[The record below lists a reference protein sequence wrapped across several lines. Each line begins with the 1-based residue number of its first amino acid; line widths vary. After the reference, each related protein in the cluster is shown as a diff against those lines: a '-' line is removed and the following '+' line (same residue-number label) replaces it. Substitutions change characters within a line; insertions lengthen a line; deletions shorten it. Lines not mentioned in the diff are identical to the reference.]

1 MRFALASP
9 SKHGVQ
15 DSEIGFIPARMLV
28 VMRAEPTVID
38 FESLD
43 SIFRPRSIAVIGAS
57 NQPGSVGH
65 AVYANLKAAGFA
77 GRIVPIN
84 QKHDVVQGDVA
95 WRSLNDLIH
104 VPDLVVVCT
113 PAATVSAIA
122 RCCGERNVG
131 GMIVIS
137 AGFRESGE
145 AGRRLEAE
153 LRAVLDDYPR
163 LRLIGPNCLGVLA
176 PHRRLNASFST
187 TLPRAGNLA
196 VISQSGALCTAIL
209 DWSLERDVGFSGL
222 VSVGNMVDVSMGDLI
237 DYFAADEQTSAIVM
251 YLESLTDPRHFMA
264 AARACTRSKPIIAL
278 KAGRFAESSQAALSH
293 TGAIAGVDAVYD
305 AAFRRAGIERVFS
318 FDDLFDCAKLL
329 QGQGGSVGPR
339 LAIVT
344 NAGGPGIMA
353 SDAWLAQRGQLAH
366 LSSSTVE
373 ALNQV
378 LPPQW
383 SHGNPVDVLGDAHAD
398 RYAAALRI
406 VSADPG
412 VDSVLAILTP
422 QSMTDPVAIASAVTA
437 VPMPPEKRLLTVWM
451 GGPSVRRGRQILDAA
466 HIPVYTTPEQAV
478 NALAH
483 LVSAGRLREQSAP
496 LSLLPAATW
505 SANGDEE
512 LQSTH
517 SSAAERD
524 TKWRS
529 ILAQTSGLLGEVAA
543 KQLLADYQIPVVP
556 TAIATSALQAGEFA
570 VQCGFPVV
578 LKIISPDI
586 SHKTDVGGVELN
598 LADVPAVISAYD
610 RILAA
615 VARKQPEARIDGVTV
630 QPMIAASR
638 GIELLLG
645 ATCDKIFGPVVMVGS
660 GGVTA
665 EIQRDAAMQLPPL
678 SERRI
683 AAMLRDLRIAPILEG
698 YRGRPGANLPKLT
711 ATILAFSQLVEDR
724 PELQAIEINPLLVT
738 ADAVIALDARVIVG
752 PHREWAASRY
762 SHLAV
767 CPYPGARIRS
777 VTLANGVPIRLRP
790 IRLDDEARWQQWL
803 REYPS
808 TWPQL
813 RRFPARAC
821 SLDYD
826 SEMMFVA
833 EDAQQKWLG
842 LVLIQRQLRG
852 VPETVTINVPESP
865 DTSDLRS
872 ILSTTAAEFLR
883 EWDANTRL

>member
-1 MRFALASP
+1 M
-9 SKHGVQ
+9 
-15 DSEIGFIPARMLV
+15 
-28 VMRAEPTVID
+28 ID
-38 FESLD
+38 FESLNA
-43 SIFRPRSIAVIGAS
+43 IFRPRSIGVIGAS
-57 NQPGSVGH
+57 DQPGSVGQ
-65 AVYANLKAAGFA
+65 AVYANLKAAGFD

-84 QKHDVVQGDVA
+84 QKHDVVQGDIA
-95 WRSLNDLIH
+95 WHSVNDLIY

-113 PAATVSAIA
+113 PAATVPAIA
-122 RCCGERNVG
+122 RSCGERNVE

-137 AGFRESGE
+137 AGFRETGE
-145 AGRRLEAE
+145 SGRRLEGE
-153 LRAVLDDYPR
+153 LRAVLKAYPR
-163 LRLIGPNCLGVLA
+163 LRMIGPNCLGVLA
-176 PHRRLNASFST
+176 PHQRLNASFST
-187 TLPRAGNLA
+187 ALPRAGNLA

-209 DWSLERDVGFSGL
+209 DWSLERDIGFSGL
-222 VSVGNMVDVSMGDLI
+222 VSVGNMVDVGVGDLI
-237 DYFAADEQTSAIVM
+237 DYFGADEKTSAIVM
-251 YLESLTDPRHFMA
+251 YLESITDARHFLA
-264 AARACTRSKPIIAL
+264 AARACTRNKPIIAL

-329 QGQGGSVGPR
+329 KGQGASAGPR

-366 LSSSTVE
+366 LSSTTIE

-406 VSADPG
+406 VTADPG
-412 VDSVLAILTP
+412 IDSVLVILTP
-422 QSMTDPVAIASAVTA
+422 QSMTDPTAIATA
-437 VPMPPEKRLLTVWM
+437 VAAVPIPPEKHLLAAWM
-451 GGPSVRRGRQILDAA
+451 GGPSVRSGRQILDGAN
-466 HIPVYTTPEQAV
+466 IPVYTTPEQAV

-496 LSLLPAATW
+496 LSLSPVRTGATVEDGVRQIDR
-505 SANGDEE
+505 SA
-512 LQSTH
+512 T
-517 SSAAERD
+517 AERSQ
-524 TKWRS
+524 KWRS
-529 ILAQTSGLLGEVAA
+529 ILAQSSGLLGEAPA
-543 KQLLADYQIPVVP
+543 KQLMADYQIPVVP
-556 TAIATSALQAGEFA
+556 TGVATSAQQAGDLAAKF
-570 VQCGFPVV
+570 GFPVV
-578 LKIISPDI
+578 LKIMSPDI

-598 LADVPAVISAYD
+598 LADVPAVVAAYD

-615 VARKQPEARIDGVTV
+615 VGHKQPQARIEGVTV

-645 ATCDKIFGPVVMVGS
+645 ATRDPIFGPVIMVGS

-678 SERRI
+678 SERRV
-683 AAMLRDLRIAPILEG
+683 ASMLRDLRISPILQG
-698 YRGRPGANLPKLT
+698 YRGRPGADLVKLT
-711 ATILAFSQLVEDR
+711 QTILAFSRLVEDR

-738 ADAVIALDARVIVG
+738 ADSVIALDARVIVG
-752 PHREWAASRY
+752 PGPAMAGTGQ

-767 CPYPGARIRS
+767 CPYPAFRIRQ
-777 VTLANGVPIRLRP
+777 VTLANGTPVRIRP
-790 IRLDDEARWQQWL
+790 IRLDDEVRWLEWLQQYPTAWQQL
-803 REYPS
+803 
-808 TWPQL
+808 Q
-813 RRFPARAC
+813 RFPVRAC

-833 EDAQQKWLG
+833 EDPQQRWLG
-842 LVLIQRQLRG
+842 VTLVQRQQGGLSAS
-852 VPETVTINVPESP
+852 VSIDVP
-865 DTSDLRS
+865 DTQTFPDLRS
-872 ILSTTAAEFLR
+872 VLSTITDEILQ
-883 EWDANTRL
+883 EWDEAVAG